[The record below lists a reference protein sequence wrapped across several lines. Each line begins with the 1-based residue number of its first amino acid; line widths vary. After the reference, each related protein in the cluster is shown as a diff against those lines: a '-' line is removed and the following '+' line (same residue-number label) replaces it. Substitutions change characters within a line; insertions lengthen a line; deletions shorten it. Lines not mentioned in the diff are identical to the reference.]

1 MTKDKLIALLE
12 EVVLPFEKYIL
23 NDEVLAKFIE
33 DEDIKQ
39 RHNIGIAKFSV
50 SLVGDIKIALQYLKN
65 ASVAH
70 KDLNIP
76 VEAMR
81 FYLSIYFKLY
91 AQWAEKNFPELGFT
105 EYIIPNFN
113 DFFMET
119 YLDTKAQSEDDFF
132 MFEEEEVDEA
142 INSMHYADKEKITAL
157 EYIEFGELLQDEIL
171 EIEEELHAIG
181 DNFNQY
187 DVLDQEILELFS
199 EHISILSNKLYN
211 TNEFRD
217 LGYAILNLCKELNE
231 INIDI
236 LEVQTAEML
245 YLLLQQTIED
255 LEKWF
260 KNIFIEQ
267 NALDIHYFDASF
279 FANITQIGLMATHKE
294 SEDDN
299 EDDFLF

>member
-39 RHNIGIAKFSV
+39 RHNIGIAKLSV

-76 VEAMR
+76 VKAMR